1 MQNLKFIDRAVV
13 KNSDTTTVKHMLFEM
28 RMSKTHRK
36 MTLLADK
43 LSKTHR
49 KIIISASQKPPGAAY
64 LPAASQLF
72 QRCLRDAQMPP
83 RCLPEASS
91 MTPLI

>member
-1 MQNLKFIDRAVV
+1 MQKSKCIDGAVV

-28 RMSKTHRK
+28 RMSETPRK

-64 LPAASQLF
+64 FPAAFQLF